1 VLETIYKRKLDCY
14 VVGPLSD
21 SCVVWFDTSYW
32 TSAICSPSW
41 IPFMEDLVNGVLSF
55 EKTGCCLSL
64 IRVEDCFG
72 GIEWS
77 YYLGVITGG
86 NG

>member
-1 VLETIYKRKLDCY
+1 VINSRKLDCY
-14 VVGPLSD
+14 VVGPLLD
-21 SCVVWFDTSYW
+21 PCVVWFDTRYW

-41 IPFMEDLVNGVLSF
+41 IPFEEDLVNGVLSSW
-55 EKTGCCLSL
+55 KTICCLSL

-77 YYLGVITGG
+77 YYLGAITGG

>member
-1 VLETIYKRKLDCY
+1 VINSRKLDRY

-21 SCVVWFDTSYW
+21 PSVALFDTRYW

-55 EKTGCCLSL
+55 GKTGCCLSL

-86 NG
+86 NS